1 MDQINLSQSLIESL
15 LNALEEHDAQCRDKL
30 VASQYLA
37 AIIGFI
43 VANSLHDLRE
53 RKGFISELSAFIQH
67 VAQDIDRDSVQG
79 RAGAGDSA
87 FGIWT
92 PEGE

>member
-1 MDQINLSQSLIESL
+1 MDQINLSQSLVKRL

-37 AIIGFI
+37 AIIGLI
-43 VANSLHDLRE
+43 VANRLPDLRE
-53 RKGFISELSAFIQH
+53 RKGFVSELSDFIQH
-67 VAQDIDRDSVQG
+67 VAQDIDREEAQARPS
-79 RAGAGDSA
+79 ASASA